1 MKATVNFTSPNN
13 QPLTCVAKFAIHTK
27 NISYPKSMTGIGHV
41 PYICSI
47 NNKQKYNTMATK
59 WNLDPT
65 HSEITFK
72 VKHMM
77 ISNIKGNFRTFTAEI
92 ESEDDTFSNAKTTAT
107 IQTDSVFT
115 NNTDRDNHLKSAEF
129 FNTEE
134 HPSITFESQALNN
147 KVTGNLTV
155 NGITKPITL
164 DVDFGGINVDPWGNT
179 KAGFSFEG
187 KINRKDFGLNWNAA
201 LEAGGVMVSEE
212 VKIAGELQFVKQA

>member
-1 MKATVNFTSPNN
+1 
-13 QPLTCVAKFAIHTK
+13 
-27 NISYPKSMTGIGHV
+27 
-41 PYICSI
+41 
-47 NNKQKYNTMATK
+47 MATK
-59 WNLDPT
+59 WILDPT

-77 ISNIKGNFRTFTAEI
+77 ISNVKGSFRTFTAEI
-92 ESEDDTFSNAKTTAT
+92 ESEDEFFANAKTTAT

-129 FNTEE
+129 FNAEA
-134 HPSITFESQALNN
+134 HPTITFDSLNLNN
-147 KVTGNLTV
+147 EVVGNLTI
-155 NGITKPITL
+155 NGITKPVSL

-187 KINRKDFGLNWNAA
+187 KISRKDFGLNWNAA
-201 LEAGGVMVSEE
+201 LEAGGVMVSDD